1 MDDSIDAASVIEV
14 SGLSVH
20 LQRELQLGSLRYFDA
35 AGPFAA
41 EARDRLGGPLPEPLH
56 AVTYPA
62 DASQEELI
70 LAWRSPTETLLLT
83 ADGAAFAAIA
93 AGLANKPDGCMVDQ
107 SGGLWAWQV
116 TGERARD
123 LLRRLGS
130 TASIP
135 ALGEARVSRLAELP
149 VMALCVHEGQIL
161 LLVER
166 VYSEH
171 LCGWIRATAADF

>member
-1 MDDSIDAASVIEV
+1 MDNSIDMASPIEV
-14 SGLSVH
+14 SGLSVN
-20 LQRELQLGSLRYFDA
+20 LQREWQFGSLRYFDA

-41 EARDRLGGPLPEPLH
+41 EVRGRLGGPLPKRLH

-62 DASQEELI
+62 DASRGELI

-93 AGLANKPDGCMVDQ
+93 AGLANKPTGCLVDQ

-116 TGERARD
+116 TGERTRD
-123 LLRRLGS
+123 LLQRLGS

-135 ALGEARVSRLAELP
+135 VLGEARVSRLAELP

-171 LCGWIRATAADF
+171 LYGWMRATAADF